1 MHWYGVP
8 VVRSLFFSAVAVLRN
23 TGAFFVY
30 FMGWT
35 MVGMTASLVLLM
47 VSGMLGSMAIAT
59 AGLLP
64 ISLVVASMVMAS
76 LWPTF
81 RDCFDTGEE
90 QPANELAA

>member
-1 MHWYGVP
+1 M
-8 VVRSLFFSAVAVLRN
+8 
-23 TGAFFVY
+23 
-30 FMGWT
+30 
-35 MVGMTASLVLLM
+35 
-47 VSGMLGSMAIAT
+47 GSMAIAT

-90 QPANELAA
+90 QPAGDLAA